1 MELKICKDSDELT
14 LETSSWCQKKIA
26 LTGAQSIYLPAGG
39 TPIPLYR
46 QWTASPPEFLRSL
59 QLIQIDDILTGNKA
73 GLFKQFFIQHLPKE
87 KDHFRW
93 IGKNYDQAD
102 LAILGLGLNGHIAF
116 HEPEL
121 PKNFYSGCVLL
132 SPKTCETLSVPKDTW
147 GISYGASAF
156 LKNTMS
162 ESIEITSSASE
173 KIKKSKTF
181 REALFSRRYCRL
193 RSNPR
198 DFNSVSTRRFITSR
212 LRITALGKWD

>member
-73 GLFKQFFIQHLPKE
+73 GLFKQFFIQHLPNE

-132 SPKTCETLSVPKDTW
+132 SAKTCETLNVPKDTW

-156 LKNTMS
+156 LKTKAILVMVLG
-162 ESIEITSSASE
+162 ESKREVLQRLLKKDPTLPASA
-173 KIKKSKTF
+173 
-181 REALFSRRYCRL
+181 LHDH
-193 RSNPR
+193 P
-198 DFNSVSTRRFITSR
+198 DFTILADRAAAGLLSP
-212 LRITALGKWD
+212 LL